1 MLIINKL
8 NNLTLENYFNAFFR
22 ISLSSVAYLSGIL
35 ILLLAAFISAIIFP
49 FFYNLALIAAISS
62 F

>member
-1 MLIINKL
+1 MLNIIKHY
-8 NNLTLENYFNAFFR
+8 TFENYFNAFFK

-35 ILLLAAFISAIIFP
+35 ILLLAAFISAIILL
-49 FFYNLALIAAISS
+49 FFYNLALILAISS